1 MGVQRFVGNNNR
13 EAMGRVRAA
22 LGDDALILANRA
34 TDQGVEILA
43 LAEDDAS
50 GYAPAPRVATAPAAP
65 PAVAAPRPATAAPVS
80 TAAGSDLTEQ
90 LLREVRDMRDQLNRR
105 AATED
110 DGGPRA
116 ALRRRLRG
124 AGFSAEFSDPL
135 LAGLPPEAGD
145 ARQADAW
152 LQRQLQRR
160 LSVAAPGDLD
170 QPGVIALIGPTGV
183 GKTTTA
189 AKLAARL
196 ARRHGAERV
205 ALVSADHYRIG
216 ARDQLRIYADLL
228 GVALLSLEEDQ
239 PLDSLAGSLAER
251 PWVVVDTIGMSQ
263 RDARLGE
270 QLRQLSGAVTVRPVL
285 LLNAASQGETLEE
298 VVAVYRGTARTAG
311 LALDDAIISKQ
322 DEASRLGPVLDAAIR
337 HDLRLHFVCR
347 GQRVPEDMVAADA
360 AGLVDDA
367 LALTGD
373 AGDDD
378 QPGATGW
385 TRRVLAQGRALDAA
399 VSLLREG
406 APDFPAM
413 EALWHGRSAVDCP
426 AADQAPIHLHHGG
439 TRPVPVLGL
448 DPQGLPVGVPTAPGQ
463 RFAGATQLLPAPP
476 DTALW
481 RALQRSG
488 QPWLSAARGNSRV
501 WHRGERLPLSEC
513 FPLAAPWDSLMVRH
527 RGRAAQLRL
536 RRLDVA
542 VPPTGRG
549 DGAPFTALLCAW
561 FGEIRDLDSGR
572 LLGRRYWVAPAG
584 QGREQDSELLRHLL
598 RCEEWPALRERAA
611 ADLAGAGEGG
621 EDPRGLAG
629 ALAALAIRLDQDNG
643 DWALDLRAQL
653 LSLTGTR
660 RRSATTLLTALIELF
675 SARRDLQRIGAVAGG
690 AGHA

>member
-1 MGVQRFVGNNNR
+1 MGVQRFVGSNNR

-43 LAEDDAS
+43 LAEDDSS
-50 GYAPAPRVATAPAAP
+50 GYASSPSAGTASAGPRPAAP
-65 PAVAAPRPATAAPVS
+65 AERPAAAVAK
-80 TAAGSDLTEQ
+80 AAGPDLTEQ

-124 AGFSAEFSDPL
+124 AGFSATFSDPL
-135 LAGLPPEAGD
+135 LDALPPEVRD
-145 ARQADAW
+145 ARQADDW

-160 LSVAAPGDLD
+160 LSVATPGDLLD
-170 QPGVIALIGPTGV
+170 QPGAIALIGPTGV

-196 ARRHGAERV
+196 ARRHGPGRV
-205 ALVSADHYRIG
+205 ALVSADNYRVG

-228 GVALLSLEEDQ
+228 GVALHSLDEGQ
-239 PLDSLAGSLAER
+239 PLDSLAGALANR

-270 QLRQLSGAVTVRPVL
+270 QLRQLSGTVAVRPVL

-298 VVAVYRGTARTAG
+298 VATVYRGTARTAG

-322 DEASRLGPVLDAAIR
+322 DEASRLGPVLDIAIR
-337 HDLRLHFVCR
+337 HHLRLHFVCR
-347 GQRVPEDMVAADA
+347 GQRVPEDMAAADG

-373 AGDDD
+373 AGEDD
-378 QPGATGW
+378 QPGAAGW

-399 VSLLREG
+399 VSLLRDG
-406 APDFPAM
+406 APDFTAM
-413 EALWHGRSAVDCP
+413 ESLWHGRPPAERP
-426 AADQAPIHLHHGG
+426 AADHAPIHVRHGG
-439 TRPVPVLGL
+439 TRPAPVLGL
-448 DPQGLPVGVPTAPGQ
+448 DPHGLPIGVPVAPGQ
-463 RFAGATQLLPAPP
+463 RFSVAAQLLPAPP

-481 RALQRSG
+481 RALRRNG

-501 WHRGERLPLSEC
+501 WHLGQRLPLSEC
-513 FPLAAPWDSLMVRH
+513 YTLAAPWDSLMVRH

-542 VPPTGRG
+542 ASPTGRG

-561 FGEIRDLDSGR
+561 FGELRDLDSGR
-572 LLGRRYWVAPAG
+572 LLGRRYWLAPAG
-584 QGREQDSELLRHLL
+584 QSRQQDSELLRHLL

-611 ADLAGAGEGG
+611 ADLSAAGESG
-621 EDPRGLAG
+621 EAPWDLAG
-629 ALAALAIRLDQDNG
+629 ALAALALRLDQDNS

-660 RRSATTLLTALIELF
+660 RRSAATLLTALIELF
-675 SARRDLQRIGAVAGG
+675 SARRDLQRIGALAGG
-690 AGHA
+690 GGDA

>member
-1 MGVQRFVGNNNR
+1 MGVQRFVGSNNR

-43 LAEDDAS
+43 LAEGDSS
-50 GYAPAPRVATAPAAP
+50 GYAPSERVVPDRAGRAPVEQRPTDRAPAGP
-65 PAVAAPRPATAAPVS
+65 
-80 TAAGSDLTEQ
+80 DLTEQ
-90 LLREVRDMRDQLNRR
+90 LLREVRDMREQLARG
-105 AATED
+105 APAGDD
-110 DGGPRA
+110 DGPRQ

-124 AGFSAEFSDPL
+124 AGFSAAFSDPL
-135 LAGLPPEAGD
+135 LAGLPPEAQREEQTD
-145 ARQADAW
+145 LW

-160 LSVAAPGDLD
+160 LSVAAAGDLE
-170 QPGVIALIGPTGV
+170 QPGVTALIGPTGV

-189 AKLAARL
+189 AKLATRL
-196 ARRHGAERV
+196 ARRHGPERV
-205 ALVSADHYRIG
+205 ALVSADSYRIG

-228 GVALLSLEEDQ
+228 GVALFNLEEDE
-239 PLDSLAGSLAER
+239 PLDRLAQSLADR

-270 QLRQLSGAVTVRPVL
+270 QLRQLSGALRVRPVL

-311 LALDDAIISKQ
+311 LALNDAIISKQ

-337 HDLRLHFVCR
+337 HDLRLHYVCR

-373 AGDDD
+373 SDDD
-378 QPGATGW
+378 GRPGDPGW
-385 TRRVLAQGRALDAA
+385 ARKLLAQGRALDAA
-399 VSLLREG
+399 VRLLREG
-406 APDFPAM
+406 APDFNAT
-413 EALWHGRSAVDCP
+413 EALWHGRSPADRP
-426 AADQAPIHLHHGG
+426 AADQAPIHLRHGG
-439 TRPVPVLGL
+439 TRPAPVLGL
-448 DPQGLPVGVPTAPGQ
+448 DPHGLPIGVPTAPDQ
-463 RFAGATQLLPAPP
+463 RFSLAAQLLPAPP

-481 RALQRSG
+481 RALQQSG

-501 WHRGERLPLSEC
+501 WRLGQRLPLNEC
-513 FPLAAPWDSLMVRH
+513 YPLAAPWDSLMVRH

-542 VPPTGRG
+542 ASPTGRG

-584 QGREQDSELLRHLL
+584 QSRRQDSELLVHML
-598 RCEEWPALRERAA
+598 RSEEWPALRERAA
-611 ADLAGAGEGG
+611 VGLGVADGG
-621 EDPRGLAG
+621 EDAWDLAG
-629 ALAALAIRLDQDNG
+629 ALAALAVRLDQDNG

-653 LSLTGTR
+653 LSLTGSR
-660 RRSATTLLTALIELF
+660 RRSAATLLTALIELF
-675 SARRDLQRIGAVAGG
+675 SARRELQRIGAVAGG
-690 AGHA
+690 TGDA

>member
-1 MGVQRFVGNNNR
+1 MGVQRFVGSNNR

-43 LAEDDAS
+43 LAEDDSS
-50 GYAPAPRVATAPAAP
+50 GYAPSEQAVPDRAGQAAVAPAQQRVPHHAP
-65 PAVAAPRPATAAPVS
+65 
-80 TAAGSDLTEQ
+80 AGPDLTEQ
-90 LLREVRDMRDQLNRR
+90 LLREVRDMREQLARR
-105 AATED
+105 APAGDD
-110 DGGPRA
+110 DGPRQ

-124 AGFSAEFSDPL
+124 AGFSAVFSDTL
-135 LAGLPPEAGD
+135 LAGLPPEAQRD
-145 ARQADAW
+145 EQADHW

-160 LSVAAPGDLD
+160 LSVAAPGDLE

-196 ARRHGAERV
+196 ARRHGPERV
-205 ALVSADHYRIG
+205 ALVSADSYRIG

-228 GVALLSLEEDQ
+228 GVALFNLEEDE
-239 PLDSLAGSLAER
+239 PLDRLARSLADR

-270 QLRQLSGAVTVRPVL
+270 QLRQLSGALRVRPVL

-322 DEASRLGPVLDAAIR
+322 DEASRLGPVLDAALR
-337 HDLRLHFVCR
+337 HDLRLHYVCR

-373 AGDDD
+373 SDDNGR
-378 QPGATGW
+378 PGAPGW
-385 TRRVLAQGRALDAA
+385 ARQVLAQGRALDAA

-406 APDFPAM
+406 APDFNAT
-413 EALWHGRSAVDCP
+413 EALWRGRPPADRP
-426 AADQAPIHLHHGG
+426 AADQAPVHLRHGG
-439 TRPVPVLGL
+439 ARPVPVLGL
-448 DPQGLPVGVPTAPGQ
+448 DPHGLPVGVPTAPDT
-463 RFAGATQLLPAPP
+463 RFSLAAQLLPAPP

-481 RALQRSG
+481 RALQQSG

-501 WHRGERLPLSEC
+501 WRLGQRLPLNEC
-513 FPLAAPWDSLMVRH
+513 YPLAAPWDSLMVRH

-542 VPPTGRG
+542 ASPTGRG

-584 QGREQDSELLRHLL
+584 QSRQQDSDLLVHML

-611 ADLAGAGEGG
+611 TDLNAAGGG
-621 EDPRGLAG
+621 EASWELAG
-629 ALAALAIRLDQDNG
+629 ALAALAVRLDQDNS

-653 LSLTGTR
+653 LSLTGSR
-660 RRSATTLLTALIELF
+660 RRSAATLLTALIELF
-675 SARRDLQRIGAVAGG
+675 SARRELQRLGAVAGDT
-690 AGHA
+690 GHA